1 MRIVI
6 FGASGRTGLELV
18 NQALGQDHNV
28 LAFVRNPAKFQI
40 RHTNLSIFEG
50 NILNKDQV
58 ANAVNGCDGVL
69 FAIGVKPVK
78 ERPICTEG
86 IKNVIASMQKHNAQR
101 LVVESAYGVK
111 ETRKGIYGR
120 LLWVIIKDIMRDKEE
135 MEDAVIASQLNWVIV
150 RPTILTK
157 GPKRGTYRVGQ
168 NLRLGILPKISR
180 ADVADFMLKQ
190 LQDNTYIHQV
200 PTISY

>member
-18 NQALGQDHNV
+18 NQGLSQGRNV
-28 LAFVRNPAKFQI
+28 VAFVRNPAKFQI
-40 RHTNLSIFEG
+40 RHKNLSIDKGDVLSKE
-50 NILNKDQV
+50 QV
-58 ANAVNGCDGVL
+58 ENAVSGCEGVL
-69 FAIGVKPVK
+69 FAIGGKPWEK
-78 ERPICTEG
+78 RPICTEG
-86 IKNVIASMQKHNAQR
+86 IKNVIAAMQKHNVRR
-101 LVVESAYGVK
+101 LVVESAFGVK
-111 ETRKGIYGR
+111 ETGKGIYGR
-120 LLWVIIKDIMRDKEE
+120 LLWIIIKDIMKDKED
-135 MEDAVIASQLNWVIV
+135 MEDAITASQLDWVIV

-157 GPKRGTYRVGQ
+157 GAKTDKYRVGQ

-190 LQDNTYIHQV
+190 LQDDKYIHQA